1 MKLWWPIQS
10 NAEVEPESWRILA
23 IHKSY
28 ENRYNNALD
37 IIKMPDDNP
46 TTTTIKGLDMSSL
59 SNRHAVFF
67 GIFLFASAAVA
78 QTYPSK
84 PVTIMVPYPAGGLSD
99 VIARTVNTTLSKNMG
114 QPVLVENLGGASG
127 AIGAQ
132 KVLSA
137 ASDGQM
143 IFQGSPNEL
152 ILAPLAISAVKYKS
166 EDFRLVQMIAT
177 AHIGFVTRKDLAV
190 NNVDEFLDYARKE
203 AQAGRPITYA
213 SVGPGSFYHLLGEH
227 LSKVSNIPMTHVPY
241 KGIAPALQDVMGGQV
256 DIFLAPMGKANIEL
270 QKQGKLKVLAMLNT
284 ERVEAFKDYPAISES
299 KSLKTFAFNI
309 WTGYFVKKDTPEPVV
324 QVIYKS
330 ITDALT
336 DASVRSGLE
345 ANSQSV
351 AKPLSLQA
359 MDKVYADGTA
369 QFRAIAKAI
378 NLQPQ

>member
-1 MKLWWPIQS
+1 MSHPLNKW
-10 NAEVEPESWRILA
+10 A
-23 IHKSY
+23 
-28 ENRYNNALD
+28 AL
-37 IIKMPDDNP
+37 IS
-46 TTTTIKGLDMSSL
+46 GLVL
-59 SNRHAVFF
+59 S
-67 GIFLFASAAVA
+67 SAAFA
-78 QTYPSK
+78 QAYPSK
-84 PVTIMVPYPAGGLSD
+84 PVTLMVPYPAGGLSD
-99 VIARTVNTTLSKNMG
+99 VIARTVNTTLAKNFG

-132 KVLSA
+132 KVLA
-137 ASDGQM
+137 APSDGQM

-152 ILAPLAISAVKYKS
+152 ILAPLAISAIKYKS

-177 AHIGFVTRKDLAV
+177 AQIGFLTRKDLPV
-190 NNVDEFLDYARKE
+190 TNVDEFLDYARKE
-203 AQAGRPITYA
+203 AAAGRPITYA
-213 SVGPGSFYHLLGEH
+213 SVGPGSFYHLLGEQ

-270 QKQGKLKVLAMLNT
+270 QKQGKLKVLAMLNS

-299 KSLKTFAFNI
+299 KALKNFTFNI

-324 QVIYKS
+324 QVIYKA
-330 ITDALT
+330 ITDSLSDPT
-336 DASVRSGLE
+336 VRTGLE
-345 ANSQSV
+345 ANSQTV

-359 MDKVYADGTA
+359 MDKAYADGTA

>member
-1 MKLWWPIQS
+1 MSHPLNKW
-10 NAEVEPESWRILA
+10 A
-23 IHKSY
+23 
-28 ENRYNNALD
+28 AL
-37 IIKMPDDNP
+37 IS
-46 TTTTIKGLDMSSL
+46 GLVL
-59 SNRHAVFF
+59 S
-67 GIFLFASAAVA
+67 SAAFA
-78 QTYPSK
+78 QAYPSK
-84 PVTIMVPYPAGGLSD
+84 PVTLMVPYPAGGLSD
-99 VIARTVNTTLSKNMG
+99 VIARTVNTTLAKNFG

-132 KVLSA
+132 KVLA
-137 ASDGQM
+137 APSDGQM

-152 ILAPLAISAVKYKS
+152 ILAPLAISAIKYKS

-177 AHIGFVTRKDLAV
+177 AQIGFLTRKDLPV
-190 NNVDEFLDYARKE
+190 TNVDEFLDYARKE
-203 AQAGRPITYA
+203 AAAGRPITYA
-213 SVGPGSFYHLLGEH
+213 SVGPDSFYHLLGEQ

-270 QKQGKLKVLAMLNT
+270 QKQGKLKVLAMLNS

-299 KSLKTFAFNI
+299 KALKNFTFNI

-324 QVIYKS
+324 QVIYKA
-330 ITDALT
+330 ITDSLSDPT
-336 DASVRSGLE
+336 VRTGLE
-345 ANSQSV
+345 ANSQTV

-359 MDKVYADGTA
+359 MDKAYADGTA